1 MDELDK
7 KILEVVNKKIIEPPK
22 YEETIRN
29 TFKNYT
35 RTNQYNI
42 LKKVAIIILCIS
54 TIGGIT
60 FGRQI
65 SEMISN
71 MFKKNTSDERNNEY
85 IQIVE
90 NEYQTINNLSVR
102 INSIGMDDFTIQLDV
117 EYVYTEPIT
126 QAESKILIKDEQNN
140 IIFKNSNEPSN
151 MAYSSKK
158 AERRSYKDLL
168 KYGESTNMIIEELET
183 LEETTKVLT
192 GNYQSTYRNIEDNR
206 LKRTIVLGSG
216 IDFKKFP
223 KSKKIYIQLEDI
235 ELKNRQNIVK
245 RIQGKWNFEIDLNS
259 KLVNREITR
268 YVTKD
273 LEHNKQEFRV
283 MEAELSNL
291 QLQLK
296 IEYVGNQ
303 NLTQIID
310 MSDLGSIQIFDKK
323 HKYYINPTT
332 LDIIDNRIVKVNFD
346 VNRNNVSDELK
357 IIIRGINEIEIL
369 KCI

>member
-168 KYGESTNMIIEELET
+168 KYGESTNMIEELEIP
-183 LEETTKVLT
+183 EETTTVLT
-192 GNYQSTYRNIEDNR
+192 GNYQSTYQNIGDNR

-235 ELKNRQNIVK
+235 ELKNHQNIVK
-245 RIQGKWNFEIDLNS
+245 RIQGKWEFEIDLNS
-259 KLVNREITR
+259 KIVNREITR
-268 YVTKD
+268 YVQKD
-273 LEHNKQEFRV
+273 LENNKQEFKV

-296 IEYVGNQ
+296 IEYLGNQ
-303 NLTQIID
+303 NLTQVVD
-310 MSDLGSIQIFDKK
+310 MSDLSSIQIFDKK
-323 HKYYINPTT
+323 NRYYINPTT
-332 LDIIDNRIVKVNFD
+332 LDIINNRIVKVNFD
-346 VNRNNVSDELK
+346 INKNNVSDELK
-357 IIIRGINEIEIL
+357 VIIRDINEIEII
-369 KCI
+369 KDI